1 MRLLNLT
8 ASAISITIAMQT
20 QPTMSMERTEQ
31 SVNACSWNET
41 PNEIL
46 AMYCPYLDNN
56 SLLSLRATDYNSSQL
71 VDREFRRRADIKTP
85 LSCLTTEDHAH
96 PTPHT
101 MSYFVR
107 QRLWRILKLFLKS
120 PM

>member
-8 ASAISITIAMQT
+8 GSAISITIAMQT
-20 QPTMSMERTEQ
+20 QTNMSMERTEQ

-46 AMYCPYLDNN
+46 GMYCPYLDNN

-71 VDREFRRRADIKTP
+71 VDRGISRRAGFKTP
-85 LSCLTTEDHAH
+85 LSC
-96 PTPHT
+96 
-101 MSYFVR
+101 
-107 QRLWRILKLFLKS
+107 
-120 PM
+120 